1 MKKYTALWTKDYET
15 SVIEALRDDRKGV
28 KRPGSYYSIKEK
40 YEITA
45 IAGVTIRLVI
55 NIKLQFFQLKLTI
68 T

>member
-1 MKKYTALWTKDYET
+1 MKRYTALWTKEYET

-45 IAGVTIRLVI
+45 IAGVTKVSNKHKI
-55 NIKLQFFQLKLTI
+55 QFSQLKLTI
-68 T
+68 I